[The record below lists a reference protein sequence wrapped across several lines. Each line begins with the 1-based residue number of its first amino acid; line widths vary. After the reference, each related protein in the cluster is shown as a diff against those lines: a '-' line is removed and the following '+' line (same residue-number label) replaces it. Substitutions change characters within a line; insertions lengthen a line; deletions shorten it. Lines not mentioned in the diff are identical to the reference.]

1 VSCARAKRSTAA
13 CFVGEIGLSVPN
25 PRREAFRILRRVEDA
40 GAFASVL
47 LEGGAARLKDPRE
60 VGLLTEIVLGVLRRR
75 APLDHAIA
83 QAARRPLEGLD
94 GEVLTAIRIGA
105 YALLFL
111 DRVPDFAAVDTAVSL
126 VKEAGR
132 AKAAGFANGVLRK
145 LARERSAL
153 LPPPPAAGDVA
164 ALALFRSHP
173 VWWTRRVVDLFGWD
187 RADLLLAANN
197 EPAATALAPWPAA
210 GSSSTLAERLAADG
224 VEVEPCRFVPDA
236 LRVVS
241 GVPQRTEPFRAG
253 AFWIQDEASQLAV
266 SLFGAAVG
274 PLVLDACAAP
284 GGKTL
289 ALAARTREG
298 GLVVAADRHA
308 RRLSRLTQNV
318 RRLRAEN
325 IVTVACDMS
334 KPAPMTRPFDEV
346 LVDAPCSGTGTLR
359 RHPEIRWRLTPDALP
374 VLAKRQREILSG
386 AADLVR
392 PGGRLVYSVCSVEP
406 EEGEDVIEA
415 FLADRPEF
423 TREDPRRS
431 LEVGARSK
439 VGDDFALRTSPLDD
453 GMDGFFAALLTR
465 RSE

>member
-1 VSCARAKRSTAA
+1 
-13 CFVGEIGLSVPN
+13 LSVPN
-25 PRREAFRILRRVEDA
+25 PRREAFRILRRVEEA

-47 LEGGAARLKDPRE
+47 LEGSAAKLQDGRE
-60 VGLLTEIVLGVLRRR
+60 VALLTEIVLGVLRRR
-75 APLDHAIA
+75 ALLDHAIG
-83 QAARRPLEGLD
+83 QAAARPLEDLD

-126 VKEAGR
+126 VREAGR
-132 AKAAGFANGVLRK
+132 ANAAGFANGVLRK
-145 LARERSAL
+145 LARERTAM
-153 LPPPPAAGDVA
+153 LPPPPVPGDVE
-164 ALALFRSHP
+164 ALARFRSHP
-173 VWWTRRVVDLFGWD
+173 VWWTRRLVDRFGWD
-187 RADLLLAANN
+187 RADQLLAANN
-197 EPAATALAPWPAA
+197 EPAATVLSSWPAA
-210 GSSSTLAERLAADG
+210 GSSSTLAERLAGDEVV
-224 VEVEPCRFVPDA
+224 VEACRFVPGA

-241 GVPQRTEPFRAG
+241 GVPQRAAPFREG

-266 SLFGAAVG
+266 ALFGAEVG
-274 PLVLDACAAP
+274 PLSLDACAAP

-308 RRLSRLTQNV
+308 RRLSRLTRNV
-318 RRLRAEN
+318 RRLRADN
-325 IVTVACDMS
+325 IVAVACDMS
-334 KPAPMTRPFDEV
+334 KPAPMTRPFDDV

-374 VLAKRQREILSG
+374 VLAARQRGILSA

-406 EEGEDVIEA
+406 EEGEDVIAA
-415 FLADRPEF
+415 FLAERPQF
-423 TREDPRRS
+423 VRADPRRD
-431 LEVGARSK
+431 LNAAARSQ
-439 VGDDFALRTSPLDD
+439 VGEDFALRTSPLDD

-465 RSE
+465 SSE